1 MFNTATFCKCRDY
14 ESVKLF
20 FSKDTPVGLPSN
32 VAKLGA
38 YSGSNPSRDFRRV
51 FKPPVDR
58 DSKLFVGMA
67 RFKCTC

>member
-1 MFNTATFCKCRDY
+1 MLALCDQYLRSAVTMNQSNF
-14 ESVKLF
+14 LI
-20 FSKDTPVGLPSN
+20 SKDTPVGLPSK

-58 DSKLFVGMA
+58 DSKLFVGKC
-67 RFKCTC
+67 RFKC